1 MKTRAKSLMECLKQ
15 VRPIEAQIFE
25 EAEKESY
32 EKQVPIE
39 QLLIEQGV
47 VSDVDMVLA
56 TAAYLDLRPI
66 SLKNFSPDPSLI
78 GLLPKDKWK
87 ELKAIPVCKTG
98 SHLTVAM
105 ADPFNIVGRE
115 TITSS
120 TQLELVP
127 LVALEKEITEVSAIL
142 AADAPSRALEDIL
155 RDMAD
160 EDDVEI
166 GKEGLDEAGL
176 DEVMENAG
184 EAPVIRIVNSILIEA
199 LRKHASDIHIEP
211 MEKSVRLRNRVD
223 GVLYESPSP
232 PKNLQNAII
241 SRLKIM
247 SQLDIAERRIPQDGR
262 FKIKA
267 LGKEVDIRVSMLP
280 TVHGEK
286 VVMRIL
292 DKTAL
297 APSLDALGLD
307 QVSYDNFDYALSQP
321 YGMILVTGPTGSGK
335 TTTLYSA
342 LQQINIVGTNIITT
356 ENPVEYQLHGI
367 NQVQINPAVGLTFA
381 TALRSILRQDPD
393 VVMVGEIR
401 DGETATIA
409 VEAALTGHMV
419 LSTLH
424 TNDAAGAIARLT
436 DMGIEPFMLS
446 SSILLTQAQRLYR
459 KLCPVCKKETDIP
472 MEILKKNRLDPAL
485 FEGTQFYQK
494 AGCPKCNGIGYKG
507 RGALMEI
514 LLVNDVIR
522 RTILTNPEADAI
534 AKIAISNGMRTLRDA
549 GLERLREGMTSVE
562 EIMRVTSE
570 H

>member
-1 MKTRAKSLMECLKQ
+1 MKTRAKSLMDCLKQ
-15 VRPIEAQIFE
+15 VRPIESEIFE
-25 EAEKESY
+25 EAEKEAI
-32 EKQVPIE
+32 EKHVPIE

-47 VSDVDMVLA
+47 ISDTDMVLA
-56 TAAYLDLRPI
+56 TADYLDLRPI
-66 SLKNFSPDPSLI
+66 SLSAFSPDPSLI
-78 GLLPKDKWK
+78 ELMPKEKWK
-87 ELKAIPVCKTG
+87 ELKALPICKTG
-98 SHLTVAM
+98 SQLTVAM
-105 ADPFNIVGRE
+105 ADPFNIVGRD

-120 TQLELVP
+120 THLELIPV
-127 LVALEKEITEVSAIL
+127 VALEKEITEVSDAL
-142 AADAPSRALEDIL
+142 ADTSTQALEDIL
-155 RDMAD
+155 KDMAD
-160 EDDVEI
+160 EDDVEV
-166 GKEGLDEAGL
+166 GKEGLEEGNL
-176 DEVMENAG
+176 DDALENAG

-232 PKNLQNAII
+232 PKNLQNAIT

-247 SQLDIAERRIPQDGR
+247 SHLDIAERRIPQDGR

-267 LGKEVDIRVSMLP
+267 LGKEVDVRVSMLP

-292 DKTAL
+292 DKTSL

-307 QVSYDNFDYALSQP
+307 EVSYDNFDYALSQP

-342 LQQINIVGTNIITT
+342 LQQINTVGTNIITT

-381 TALRSILRQDPD
+381 AALRSILRQDPD

-446 SSILLTQAQRLYR
+446 SSVLLTQAQRLYR
-459 KLCPVCKKETDIP
+459 KLCPVCKKEIDIP
-472 MEILKKNRLDPAL
+472 LEILKKNRIDPSL
-485 FEGTQFYQK
+485 FEETQFYQT

-534 AKIAISNGMRTLRDA
+534 AKIAIENGMRTLREA
-549 GLERLREGMTSVE
+549 GLERLREGATSIE